1 MKKKFTKIGNS
12 WAILFTKTMLELLGV
27 NPENERVEIEFDKN
41 VITIK
46 KENDGSWDT
55 SLIDCTFCIIVIVF
69 SYY

>member
-27 NPENERVEIEFDKN
+27 NPEKEQVEIEFDKN

-46 KENDGSWDT
+46 KENKKS
-55 SLIDCTFCIIVIVF
+55 
-69 SYY
+69 